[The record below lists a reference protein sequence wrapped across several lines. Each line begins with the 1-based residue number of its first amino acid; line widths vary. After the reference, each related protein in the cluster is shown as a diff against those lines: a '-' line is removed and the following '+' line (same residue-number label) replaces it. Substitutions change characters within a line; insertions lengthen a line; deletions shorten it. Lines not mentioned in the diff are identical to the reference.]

1 MEFEFTTLVV
11 IGTDCTSRCKSNY
24 HDHDNIIK
32 TLCFK
37 FQDNLLRRLKDE
49 FCQGSGKSSAL
60 LEELKVMES
69 YIDKE
74 DYHNSSLVC
83 RIGNNFFERF

>member
-1 MEFEFTTLVV
+1 M
-11 IGTDCTSRCKSNY
+11 
-24 HDHDNIIK
+24 K
-32 TLCFK
+32 TLCCK

-49 FCQGSGKSSAL
+49 FCQGSGKSSVL

-69 YIDKE
+69 YIDKD

-83 RIGNNFFERF
+83 TIGIQFLFILL